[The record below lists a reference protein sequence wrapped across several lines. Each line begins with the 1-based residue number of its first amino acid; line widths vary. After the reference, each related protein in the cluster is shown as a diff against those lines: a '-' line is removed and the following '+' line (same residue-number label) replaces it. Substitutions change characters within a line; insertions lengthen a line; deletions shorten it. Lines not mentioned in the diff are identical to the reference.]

1 MSSALG
7 GVYPVLPALY
17 DADGGIDGP
26 GLQVVVDRLA
36 GAGVDGV
43 VFPGL
48 ASEYDHLTL
57 DERVELIAQVGATA
71 RGRLTFIVGASGV
84 SDAESEALAVAGAR
98 AGAVAAMI
106 MTPHRLGADVD
117 ALIAFYRRIRE
128 VSGLAPLIQNAPA
141 PMGLGLG
148 VDAIAAVIE
157 GVGGVVYVKE
167 ETQPCG
173 QRISQILKRAPGVAG
188 VFGGAGGRYI
198 IDELTRGAVG
208 TMPACELAETHVALM
223 AAHRAG
229 DDALARTLYERMLPI
244 LMMQAVFRWRLTKAV
259 LVERGWIDNALTRAP
274 GAGLDDHDH
283 AEMRRWLERVSDLLI
298 PLRVAAA

>member
-1 MSSALG
+1 MRFKVTAKPLKKLRATAFFRNLHRIVNAHQARTAIHLLLEPIEMIQRRVPASS
-7 GVYPVLPALY
+7 V
-17 DADGGIDGP
+17 GIDD
-26 GLQVVVDRLA
+26 DR
-36 GAGVDGV
+36 
-43 VFPGL
+43 
-48 ASEYDHLTL
+48 
-57 DERVELIAQVGATA
+57 VG
-71 RGRLTFIVGASGV
+71 G
-84 SDAESEALAVAGAR
+84 
-98 AGAVAAMI
+98 
-106 MTPHRLGADVD
+106 
-117 ALIAFYRRIRE
+117 
-128 VSGLAPLIQNAPA
+128 
-141 PMGLGLG
+141 
-148 VDAIAAVIE
+148 IE

-173 QRISQILKRAPGVAG
+173 QRISQILKRAPGVSG

-259 LVERGWIDNALTRAP
+259 LVERGWIDNALTRSP
-274 GAGLDDHDH
+274 GVDLDDHDH
-283 AEMRRWLERVSDLLI
+283 AEMRRWLDRVSDLLE